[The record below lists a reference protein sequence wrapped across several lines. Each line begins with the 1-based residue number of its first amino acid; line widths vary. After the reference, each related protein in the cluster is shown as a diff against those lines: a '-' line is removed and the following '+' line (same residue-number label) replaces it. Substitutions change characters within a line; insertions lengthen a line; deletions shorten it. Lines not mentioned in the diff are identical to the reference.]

1 MTVERGTDYERG
13 MDYERRGLWL
23 GLTVALVIALGVGRS
38 NFGFFG
44 VDDLQLWL
52 FAATHAALVISL
64 ILCLLLV
71 VPELRARLGP
81 RFRSERGLFTW
92 AFVFLVVALLIA
104 LVSGIEAALDA
115 LDEDTPLG

>member
-1 MTVERGTDYERG
+1 MSVEPGI
-13 MDYERRGLWL
+13 DYERRGLWL
-23 GLTVALVIALGVGRS
+23 GLAVAIVVALGVGRGS
-38 NFGFFG
+38 FGFFG
-44 VDDLQLWL
+44 NQDLQLWL
-52 FAATHAALVISL
+52 FAASHVALGFSL

-71 VPELRARLGP
+71 VPELRTRLGP

-115 LDEDTPLG
+115 LDDERFG